1 MNETEI
7 KLELDKKKK
16 KKKKKTV
23 LGYLSPFEIISI

>member
-7 KLELDKKKK
+7 KLELDKKKE
-16 KKKKKTV
+16 KTV

>member
-7 KLELDKKKK
+7 KLELDKKKRK
-16 KKKKKTV
+16 EKTV